1 MKLEL
6 VLILCALVSSSAGA
20 QEPDVEAL
28 YGRRVAAL
36 TFDGDAPVD
45 APYLTRLTELG
56 PGRVLTRPGL
66 RVALRNLFA
75 TRLFSDL
82 SAEAAPEGD
91 DVDVVIRFSAAP
103 RVEKLTLTGVDLPQ
117 RGKLLDAIALGPRD
131 TWSERAGDDAVRA
144 VARLLAERGYFEARV
159 KPIVEAGSDETSVLV
174 RFDIVKGRHARSGPP
189 LFSAATDPLGPD
201 RIRSAAKLKEGSFYR
216 ETKARDDAARYEAL
230 YHKEGR
236 ARAEVRFDRTVYD
249 APSGVAR
256 ARYTL
261 FVGSRVVLTVKGAP
275 ESAVKK
281 HPDSPWT
288 KGEPP
293 DEESVRKLAE
303 SLKRSYQEKGH
314 AKARV
319 DVAFHTTE
327 QDETIAFTIE
337 PGGRYVVAHV
347 SYEGIRSVPLA
358 DVLDLVRTRPRG
370 VLETGRLVDRD
381 LAYDRE
387 VITGL
392 YRSRGYPDA
401 RVAKTAV
408 TDGLAPF
415 TLDVALQ
422 VDEGPRV
429 LVDRRTVTGEKVVPE
444 TEIAPLLVVA
454 PGKPYNPAKVDADV
468 AKLRSFYADRG
479 FIDARVDG
487 AARLTSPQPPRPLT
501 ADVAYSIFEGDPVT
515 FGTTVVRGNR
525 RTRLGVITREL
536 AYKEGKPFS
545 LAKLIES
552 QQKLTGLGVFSRVEL
567 SSFPTDP
574 DTGSRTVVLTV
585 SEGKPWSILYG
596 VGAEYSEGDKRFSPR
611 LSLGISYANLFGR
624 ALSIGGEGR
633 FSARETRFLAT
644 ARDRSL
650 FDLGLPVSLTVFRA
664 REIRPTFEVARRG
677 TFLEAEKRHSSRVKT
692 TYRYQ
697 YEIVQPKADNP
708 AILSGLERQNQSI
721 AISSV
726 SPGITYDSR
735 DDPIE
740 PRSGYFLSSDL
751 KYAFSFL
758 NANARFVKGL
768 AQGSTYRSYGKTVF
782 AFNLRIGAIE
792 SFATCDAAASPGCP
806 PNLEIPVAER
816 FFGGGRTS
824 HRAFSLDDLGIF
836 GQTLTVTSDGTVSPA
851 GGNGL
856 VIGNLEWRIPV
867 FGDFGVSLFFDTGNV
882 WSDFRKVRVSEFRN
896 GLGLGLHYTTPVG
909 PIRLE
914 YGRKLD
920 RKTVVLPDGT
930 LFRES
935 PGAFSFSVGYPF

>member
-1 MKLEL
+1 MRRLF
-6 VLILCALVSSSAGA
+6 ILCALASLSAGGA
-20 QEPDVEAL
+20 EPDAEAL
-28 YGRRVAAL
+28 YGRRIASL

-45 APYLTRLTELG
+45 APYLTGLTELG

-82 SAEAAPEGD
+82 DAEAAPEGA
-91 DVDVVIRFSAAP
+91 DVVVVIRFSAAP
-103 RVEKLTLTGVDLPQ
+103 RVEKLTLTGVDLPN
-117 RGKLLDAIALGPRD
+117 RGKLLDAIALGRGD
-131 TWSERAGDDAVRA
+131 TWSEHAGDEAGRA
-144 VARLLAERGYFEARV
+144 VARFLAERGWFEARV
-159 KPIVEAGSDETSVLV
+159 KPIVESGSDDTSVLV
-174 RFDIVKGRHARSGPP
+174 RFDVVKGRQARIGPP
-189 LFSAATDPLGPD
+189 VFSAATDPLKPD
-201 RIRSAAKLKEGSFYR
+201 HLRSVAKLKEGSFYR

-249 APSGVAR
+249 APSGLAR

-261 FVGSRVVLTVKGAP
+261 FVGPRIVLTVKGAK
-275 ESAVKK
+275 ESEVKK
-281 HPDSPWT
+281 HPDSPWA

-293 DEESVRKLAE
+293 DEESIRKLAE
-303 SLKRSYQEKGH
+303 SLKRTYQEKGH

-319 DVAFHTTE
+319 DVAFKITE

-337 PGGRYVVAHV
+337 RGDRYVVAHV
-347 SYEGIRSVPLA
+347 TYDGILSVPLA
-358 DVLDLVRTRPRG
+358 DVLERVRTRPRG
-370 VLETGRLVDRD
+370 LIETGRLVDRD
-381 LAYDRE
+381 LAYDRD
-387 VITGL
+387 VILGL
-392 YRSRGYPDA
+392 YRSRGYSDA
-401 RVAKTAV
+401 RVAKTSV
-408 TDGLAPF
+408 TDGLGPF
-415 TLDVALQ
+415 TLDVAFQ
-422 VDEGPRV
+422 VEEGPRV
-429 LVDRRTVTGEKVVPE
+429 LVDKRTVTGEKVVPE
-444 TEIAPLLVVA
+444 TELAPLLVVT
-454 PGKPYNPAKVDADV
+454 PGRPYNPADVDADV

-479 FIDARVDG
+479 FIDARIDG
-487 AARLTSPQPPRPLT
+487 AARLTSPAPPQPLA
-501 ADVAYSIFEGDPVT
+501 ADVAYTIFEGDPVT
-515 FGTTVVRGNR
+515 FGTTVIRGNR
-525 RTRLGVITREL
+525 RTRLGVIARDL
-536 AYKEGKPFS
+536 AHKEGKPFS

-574 DTGSRTVVLTV
+574 DTGSRTVVVTV

-596 VGAEYSEGDKRFSPR
+596 VGAEYSEGDKHFSPR
-611 LSLGISYANLFGR
+611 LSLGVSYANLFGR
-624 ALSIGGEGR
+624 ALSIGGEAR
-633 FSARETRFLAT
+633 FSSRETRFLAT

-664 REIRPTFEVARRG
+664 RETRPTFEVSRRG
-677 TFLEAEKRHSSRVKT
+677 TFLEAEKRLSPRVKT

-697 YEIVQPKADNP
+697 YEIVEPKADDP
-708 AILSGLERQNQSI
+708 TILSSLERQNQSI

-740 PRSGYFLSSDL
+740 PHSGYFLSADL

-758 NANARFVKGL
+758 NANARFLKALV
-768 AQGSTYRSYGKTVF
+768 QGSTYRTYGKTVF
-782 AFNLRIGAIE
+782 AFNLRAGAIE
-792 SFATCDAAASPGCP
+792 SFATCDAATNPGCP

-836 GQTLTVTSDGTVSPA
+836 GQTLTVTSDGTVSPS

-856 VIGNLEWRIPV
+856 VVGNVEWRIPV
-867 FGDFGVSLFFDTGNV
+867 VGDFGVSLFFDTGNV
-882 WSDFRKVRVSEFRN
+882 WSDYRKVRVSEFRN
-896 GLGLGLHYTTPVG
+896 GIGLGLHYMTPVG

-920 RKTVVLPDGT
+920 RKTFVLPDGT
-930 LFRES
+930 LFREN